1 MPNNIELKESMSIED
16 RLEAA
21 RRKVESLYLTIE
33 EVNNQLAVGEILED
47 EFIAY
52 ALYCKYAGIKG
63 FSVRLAKN
71 VKSRDGTW
79 IIGKFYF
86 CSCEGFSNNKC
97 SEKKILA
104 YQKTSSRRGCKAK
117 LKIGRHKGELVWK
130 VKFFDEEHNHELYP
144 IDQAYLL
151 RSTWKISYENLVM
164 LNSTV
169 KNKIP
174 LSRAVGLME
183 NWAGGRQNVG
193 FISKDAYN
201 CISREKRKAKIENE
215 DSIELVQHFLNK
227 SNNESNFFWN
237 VEVDDEK
244 RLMNFFFR
252 DNRCRID
259 YEFFGDVLSFD
270 TTYRTNKYGLV
281 CAPFVGINHHNENV
295 MFGLAFLSDET
306 KSSLEWLF
314 KVFLESMGG
323 KQPYMIFTNQCQAMI
338 AIQIVFSCSHHRL
351 CQWHINQNAPSHF
364 GTLNG
369 N

>member
-1 MPNNIELKESMSIED
+1 MEEYFLDNIPDLNISNQDEDMPNNVELKESMSIED
-16 RLEAA
+16 RLEGA
-21 RRKVESLYLTIE
+21 RRKVESLHLTIE
-33 EVNNQLAVGEILED
+33 EVDNRLAVGEILED

-52 ALYCKYAGIKG
+52 ALYYKYAGIKG
-63 FSVRLAKN
+63 LSVRLAKN

-86 CSCEGFSNNKC
+86 CSCEGFPDNKR
-97 SEKKILA
+97 SEKKIPA
-104 YQKTSSRRGCKAK
+104 YQKTSSRCGCKAK

-130 VKFFDEEHNHELYP
+130 VKKFDKEHNHELYP
-144 IDQAYLL
+144 TDQAYLL
-151 RSTWKISYENLVM
+151 RSTRKISHEKLVM
-164 LNSTV
+164 LNSMV

-183 NWAGGRQNVG
+183 NWA
-193 FISKDAYN
+193 DAYN
-201 CISREKRKAKIENE
+201 CISREKRKAKIENG

-306 KSSLEWLF
+306 ESSFEWLF

-323 KQPYMIFTNQCQAMI
+323 KQP
-338 AIQIVFSCSHHRL
+338 
-351 CQWHINQNAPSHF
+351 
-364 GTLNG
+364 
-369 N
+369 